1 MEVWKDIKGYEGI
14 YKISNKGRVK
24 NKKGELLNSSSSNGY
39 QYIGL
44 NKEGKRKN
52 KCVHRLVAQAFIDNY
67 SENLDV
73 NHKDFN
79 RSNNNVEN
87 LECVTRGENFRY
99 SYYNNRV
106 PLPPPQEPKSIICI
120 TDNKIFSSIKEAS
133 DYYKINCS
141 LICNQLKGR
150 HKHTHGKTFKY
161 IEEV

>member
-1 MEVWKDIKGYEGI
+1 MEIWKDIKGYEGL
-14 YKISNKGRVK
+14 YQVSSKGRIK
-24 NKKGELLNSSSSNGY
+24 NRHGKLRKLNNLNGY
-39 QYIGL
+39 QTIYL
-44 NKEGKRKN
+44 YKNNKGKN
-52 KCVHRLVAQAFIDNY
+52 KYVHRLVAQAFIDNY

>member
-1 MEVWKDIKGYEGI
+1 MEIWKDIKGYEGL
-14 YKISNKGRVK
+14 YQVSSKGRIK
-24 NKKGELLNSSSSNGY
+24 NRHGKLRKLNNLNGY
-39 QYIGL
+39 QTIYL
-44 NKEGKRKN
+44 YKNNKGKN
-52 KCVHRLVAQAFIDNY
+52 KYVHRLVAQAFIDNY

-150 HKHTHGKTFKY
+150 HKHTHGKTFEY